1 MKQNT
6 SRSKS
11 VRHGLVVGLA
21 LLAGLPSAW
30 AENEPA
36 ARFRGPLA
44 YDFGVTNITWEAGTE
59 EYSFVTFDLSWSYSW
74 RAKWKEPAATSA
86 TGKDMELELSL
97 IHISEPTRPY

>member
-11 VRHGLVVGLA
+11 LRHGLVVGLA
-21 LLAGLPSAW
+21 MLAVIPSVW
-30 AENEPA
+30 AENDPQ
-36 ARFRGPLA
+36 ARFRGAPT

-59 EYSFVTFDLSWSYSW
+59 EYSTVTFDLSWSYSW

-86 TGKDMELELSL
+86 TGKDMELENWD
-97 IHISEPTRPY
+97 